1 MKYTKDNLKMSSV
14 DEKTKSYD
22 DYMKRVGKETIPVYE
37 PSVGN
42 EELENLKDV
51 IESNWLSEGKYARE
65 FEERL
70 AEMHDRKY
78 GLCFSNA
85 TAAMIV
91 GMKSLGIKEGDEVI
105 VPSFAHSADVN
116 VISVAG
122 GTPTFADV
130 EKETLCL
137 SVRTIQD
144 AMTEKT
150 KAVLYIALYGNTG
163 NLEEIEKFCKDNN
176 LILINDCAPA
186 LGGTYKGKAIA
197 SYGDFGVL
205 SFFADKTITTGE
217 GGMLLTDN
225 PDLIEECN
233 IYKHDGRRER
243 GHDLIERKGYNFR
256 ITEMQAAVGV
266 AQLDKVQSFIDRK
279 KEIYEIYKTE
289 LDHLDKV
296 EVFEFN
302 PEGDIVPHRVV
313 IFVPDWKPLERWLNS
328 LGIGV
333 RNLFMPMHN
342 MPCYGCDKDFVVTE
356 ELFERGLQIPS
367 APTLTDKD
375 VYFVCDSI
383 KKFYEEGNDE

>member
-1 MKYTKDNLKMSSV
+1 MSQI
-14 DEKTKSYD
+14 DEKTKLYE
-22 DYMKRVGKETIPVYE
+22 DYMIRVGKERIPVYE
-37 PSVGN
+37 PSVGK

-65 FEERL
+65 FERRL
-70 AEMHDRKY
+70 AEMHNRKY

-122 GTPTFADV
+122 GTPAFADV

-137 SVRTIQD
+137 SVRTIKD

-163 NLEEIEKFCKDNN
+163 DLEEIEKFCKDNN

-186 LGGTYKGKAIA
+186 LGGTYKGRAIA

-225 PDLIEECN
+225 ADLIEECN

-266 AQLDKVQSFIDRK
+266 AQLDKVDSFIKRK
-279 KEIYEIYKTE
+279 KEILRIYQERLKDLE
-289 LDHLDKV
+289 EV
-296 EVFEFN
+296 EVFKFN

-313 IFVPDWKPLERWLNS
+313 IFVPEWKELEIYLNS

-333 RNLFMPMHN
+333 RNLFMPMHK
-342 MPCYGCDKDFVVTE
+342 MPCYNSIKDFNNTE
-356 ELFERGLQIPS
+356 DLFSRGLQIPS
-367 APTLTDKD
+367 APTLSDED
-375 VYFVCDSI
+375 VFFVCDSI
-383 KKFYEEGNDE
+383 IEYYENRRNCEQ